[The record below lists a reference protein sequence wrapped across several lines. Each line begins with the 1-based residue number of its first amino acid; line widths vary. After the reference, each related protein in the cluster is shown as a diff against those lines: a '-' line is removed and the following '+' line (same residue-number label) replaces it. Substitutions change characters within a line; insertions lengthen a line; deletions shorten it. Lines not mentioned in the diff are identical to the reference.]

1 MRSTASAP
9 WKWHT
14 RSSRRSTP
22 TSPPAERMQTRP
34 VNSSAYALSDY
45 ISAALAWAAFYFVR
59 KLLLGEPI
67 NLSDGYYDRFWLGV
81 TLIPLGWLSLFMLLG
96 SYGSVYRKSRFGE
109 FTQTFSATLGGSIV
123 LFFLV
128 VLDDVQSD
136 YTYYYSA
143 FAILA
148 AMHFLF
154 LFTGRL
160 LLLQKAKRQLLS
172 GAISFPALIVAAP
185 DEALQLFSTSEKK
198 LQEEGYRITGYLSLQ
213 PGEGSRKGLRHA
225 GDIGQLESVLEREGI
240 RCVILGNRK
249 TAPAVMEQ
257 LVNRLSERDV
267 EIKMPPTTLD
277 ILAGSVKTSNVMG
290 PVLMDLKTELMAD
303 WQQNIKRLIDIVVS
317 LTAIV
322 LLLPFMLYIALRT
335 RLSSKGPI
343 FYSQE
348 RVGYKG
354 RPFRMYKFR
363 SMYTDAE
370 VNGPALSSDNDPRIT
385 RWGRTMRKW
394 RFDELPQL
402 FSILKGDMSL
412 VGPRPER
419 RFYIDQIVAQYPYYK
434 YLLKVKPG
442 LTSWGMVQFGYA
454 ENVKEMIERSRFD
467 LIYIE
472 NISLALDFKIMIHT
486 VRIIFKG
493 KGK

>member
-1 MRSTASAP
+1 MRPRTIP
-9 WKWHT
+9 NT
-14 RSSRRSTP
+14 IY
-22 TSPPAERMQTRP
+22 
-34 VNSSAYALSDY
+34 VLSDY
-45 ISAALAWAAFYFVR
+45 CSAALAWALFYFVR
-59 KLLLGEPI
+59 KELLHEPI
-67 NLSDGYYDRFWLGV
+67 NLGQGQWERFWLG
-81 TLIPLGWLSLFMLLG
+81 TMLIPLGWLALFTLGG
-96 SYGSVYRKSRFGE
+96 SYGSVYKKSRFGE
-109 FTQTFSATLGGSIV
+109 FTQTFIGSLIGCMV
-123 LFFLV
+123 LFFVFL
-128 VLDDVQSD
+128 LDDVQSD
-136 YTYYYSA
+136 YTYYYAA
-143 FAILA
+143 FGCLLGI
-148 AMHFLF
+148 HFVLLF
-154 LFTGRL
+154 IGRL
-160 LLLQKAKRQLLS
+160 IVLQRAHHQLRR
-172 GAISFPALIVAAP
+172 GEISFPALIVAVP
-185 DEALQLFSTSEKK
+185 DEAMRLHQDTAAK
-198 LQEEGYRITGYLSLQ
+198 LRDEGYRIAGFLALQ
-213 PGEGSRKGLRHA
+213 PSETGTRKGGLRCL
-225 GDIGQLESVLEREGI
+225 GDIVQLERVLEQEGI

-249 TAPAVMEQ
+249 TDAAILES
-257 LVNRLSERDV
+257 LVHRLSERDV
-267 EIKMPPTTLD
+267 ELKMPPTTLD

-290 PVLMDLKTELMAD
+290 PVLMDIKTGLMPE
-303 WQQNIKRLIDIVVS
+303 WQQNSKRLIDIVGS
-317 LTAIV
+317 FLALL
-322 LLLPFMLYIALRT
+322 LLLPFMLYIALRV

-348 RVGYKG
+348 RIGYKG

-370 VNGPALSSDNDPRIT
+370 AAGPALSSDNDPRTT

-402 FSILKGDMSL
+402 LSIIKGDMSL

-454 ENVKEMIERSRFD
+454 QNVAEMIERSRFD

-486 VRIIFKG
+486 VRIIMKG